1 MLLETPTQQP
11 FDATHL
17 LTQRGIP
24 HRCFA
29 SKLGGGVSVDKHLLR
44 MVRTLDVSAAQ
55 AHMRRTTGQPFVTA
69 PSELTGK
76 FTRRTRTR

>member
-1 MLLETPTQQP
+1 
-11 FDATHL
+11 
-17 LTQRGIP
+17 
-24 HRCFA
+24 
-29 SKLGGGVSVDKHLLR
+29 VDKHLLR

>member
-1 MLLETPTQQP
+1 
-11 FDATHL
+11 
-17 LTQRGIP
+17 
-24 HRCFA
+24 
-29 SKLGGGVSVDKHLLR
+29 

-76 FTRRTRTR
+76 FTRRTRTRWSYCTRCGFTWARRQRS